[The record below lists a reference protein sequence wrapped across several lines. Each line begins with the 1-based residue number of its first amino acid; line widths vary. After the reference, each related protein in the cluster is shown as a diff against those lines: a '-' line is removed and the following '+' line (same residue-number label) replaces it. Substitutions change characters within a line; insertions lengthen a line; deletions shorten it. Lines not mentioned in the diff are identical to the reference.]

1 MGNNKLSPKAILG
14 DLTQLQ
20 DAAKSLNDAVKLI
33 GDNRQRLEVV
43 ESAVL
48 RIDRQLE
55 SLERRYSELLFTL
68 GDLKRR

>member
-20 DAAKSLNDAVKLI
+20 DAAKALNDAVKLI

-55 SLERRYSELLFTL
+55 SLERRYSELLFIL
-68 GDLKRR
+68 GDIKRR